1 MSEVEIPPAAEDVG
15 DEELMSRLIA
25 DRQDALGRLHE
36 RYAGKIANLAAKSL
50 GRDSAEEI
58 VQDVFVAVWRKAGT
72 FDPARGT
79 FRSWVFRIAHHLILN
94 ELRRRSRRPRFK
106 ADHNGTHLAALVEP
120 SPGPSEAAWGEHR
133 GTLVRDAV
141 ESLPPLQRQA
151 LRLAFLDELTHEEV
165 ASSLNLPLGTAK
177 GRIRSG
183 LQTLRQNLA
192 RRLVP
197 AMILVI
203 LLGNWVVRE
212 LQLGARLRRH
222 EAALTLVTSSDVVPL
237 RMAAV
242 PGAPAETHG
251 NYRGRPGV
259 PLAVVTFSQF
269 APAPP
274 GHTYQARGKFDGR
287 WYLLGTVRPDA
298 TGHDLMIVEGA
309 HLVTRPE
316 ALSVT
321 LEPAVKASQ
330 RIGTPVI
337 VWPNP

>member
-1 MSEVEIPPAAEDVG
+1 MSEVENPPAAEDLG

-25 DRQDALGRLHE
+25 GRQDALGRLHE
-36 RYAGKIANLAAKSL
+36 RYAGKILNLAAKSL

-72 FDPARGT
+72 FDPTRGT
-79 FRSWVFRIAHHLILN
+79 FRSWIFRIAHHLILN

-106 ADHNGTHLAALVEP
+106 ADQKETHLDALIEP

-133 GTLVRDAV
+133 RALVRDAV
-141 ESLPPLQRQA
+141 ASLPPLQRQA
-151 LRLAFLDELTHEEV
+151 LILAFLDELTHEQV

-183 LQTLRQNLA
+183 LQTLRHNLA
-192 RRLVP
+192 FLLVSTV
-197 AMILVI
+197 ILAI
-203 LLGNWVVRE
+203 LLGSLVDRE
-212 LQLGARLRRH
+212 VALRSRLRQYKV
-222 EAALTLVTSSDVVPL
+222 ALTLVTSSDVVPL
-237 RMAAV
+237 RMVAA

-251 NYRGRPGV
+251 NYRGRTGV

-274 GHTYQARGKFDGR
+274 GHTYQARGKFGGR

-298 TGHDLMIVEGA
+298 GGHDLMIVEGA
-309 HLVTRPE
+309 HLVTKPE

-321 LEPAVKASQ
+321 LEPAGAPSA
-330 RIGTPVI
+330 RSGTPVI
-337 VWPNP
+337 VWPSP